1 MLLAAANAWQ
11 PIADALYST
20 PQAWRVSTSWRLW
33 PFTPLTPALSSPLR
47 GVAMKRELTTEDEK
61 VGRSVPAEP
70 PPLVPAPCLR
80 LARDGSPY
88 HFHSRGKGPGSS
100 GGAVTHLHAR
110 VFVAKE
116 YMGSKNAEMRCRI
129 ATRAQRAPSPLNG
142 ERAGVRGVAAQGVPR
157 NGVVAGLPGFP
168 GFPGFRGAAKASRH
182 RLAHRVA

>member
-70 PPLVPAPCLR
+70 PRLVPAPCLR

-88 HFHSRGKGPGSS
+88 LFHSRGSRAVSVRTPRSLRPGLWLTGRGRAPRTS
-100 GGAVTHLHAR
+100 AA
-110 VFVAKE
+110 
-116 YMGSKNAEMRCRI
+116 GSTLLACAYWALR
-129 ATRAQRAPSPLNG
+129 ATRATWNSGAFTTRRRSAFRFWELSKRASGRVNSALFQVLLPASLTVS
-142 ERAGVRGVAAQGVPR
+142 RLGV
-157 NGVVAGLPGFP
+157 
-168 GFPGFRGAAKASRH
+168 
-182 RLAHRVA
+182 